1 MAIWPGIGCTVVE
14 NASTTASR
22 IAQCILYPSK
32 GDRQD
37 VCDDRSNTRSQRFS
51 GPGLNAALI
60 SVHQSASP
68 EPELST
74 PLGTVREELANFFEN
89 ERLSI
94 GVANTTSCLLQEIE
108 RSSEYNKL
116 KKHATANC

>member
-1 MAIWPGIGCTVVE
+1 MFA
-14 NASTTASR
+14 TTG
-22 IAQCILYPSK
+22 QILA
-32 GDRQD
+32 
-37 VCDDRSNTRSQRFS
+37 SQRFS

-89 ERLSI
+89 ERLFDR
-94 GVANTTSCLLQEIE
+94 GCQYDLVPFTED
-108 RSSEYNKL
+108 
-116 KKHATANC
+116 

>member
-1 MAIWPGIGCTVVE
+1 MFA
-14 NASTTASR
+14 TTGQTLA
-22 IAQCILYPSK
+22 
-32 GDRQD
+32 
-37 VCDDRSNTRSQRFS
+37 SQRFS

-68 EPELST
+68 EAELST

-116 KKHATANC
+116 KKHATAHC

>member
-1 MAIWPGIGCTVVE
+1 MFATKG
-14 NASTTASR
+14 
-22 IAQCILYPSK
+22 QILA
-32 GDRQD
+32 
-37 VCDDRSNTRSQRFS
+37 SQRFS
-51 GPGLNAALI
+51 GLGLNAALI
-60 SVHQSASP
+60 SVHQSAP

-94 GVANTTSCLLQEIE
+94 GVANTTSCLLQKIE
-108 RSSEYNKL
+108 RLSEYNKL